1 MSKLDRIAD
10 AMQIAIGKS
19 SKHAFERLLEE
30 LANGTPI
37 KQALLIVSGLFKS
50 ETVEAMAKAFTDAL
64 GTKFSRSDVLD
75 MVIDGKSMNHRLS
88 LAIQEPTTAALI
100 VWNNHK
106 DGIAKVIDAGLA
118 AFKTGEIVV
127 PKDLPYTLKATVE
140 IKESIA
146 KWIENGAATKV
157 KTPALQAAYKAAG
170 AAMIDRT
177 AESALN
183 KQLEIAYGERI
194 RYQGNRLAQDQLFRK
209 HHETHAE
216 RVMSDENIKWVEVRK
231 SDNHPKTDIC
241 DYHAGLNAFGMGP
254 GIYKKGKAPLPPF
267 HPHCRCRIIERMDIV
282 GDGKPSKLAS
292 RNFFNSLSDEDKK
305 SISGSASRLEELK
318 KTPERLVSVLDSG
331 KKDEFKTRY
340 IGDV

>member
-1 MSKLDRIAD
+1 MPNIDKIAD
-10 AMQIAIGKS
+10 AMQLAIGKS
-19 SKHAFERLLEE
+19 SRQAFERLLEE
-30 LANGTPI
+30 LASGVPI
-37 KQALLIVSGLFKS
+37 KKALLIVSGIFKR

-64 GTKFSRSDVLD
+64 GTKYSRSDVLD

-88 LAIQEPTTAALI
+88 LAIQEPTTAALT
-100 VWNNHK
+100 VWNSHQ
-106 DGIAKVIDAGLA
+106 DGTKKIIDAGLA

-127 PKDLPYTLKATVE
+127 PRDLPYTLKATVE
-140 IKESIA
+140 IKTGIT
-146 KWIENGAATKV
+146 KWIENGASNKV

-170 AAMIDRT
+170 ITMLRSA

-183 KQLEIAYGERI
+183 RQLEIAYGERI

-216 RVMSDENIKWVEVRK
+216 RVMSDDNIKWVEVRK

-305 SISGSASRLEELK
+305 SISGSASRFEELK
-318 KTPERLVSVLDSG
+318 KAPERLVSVLDSG

-340 IGDV
+340 LGDV